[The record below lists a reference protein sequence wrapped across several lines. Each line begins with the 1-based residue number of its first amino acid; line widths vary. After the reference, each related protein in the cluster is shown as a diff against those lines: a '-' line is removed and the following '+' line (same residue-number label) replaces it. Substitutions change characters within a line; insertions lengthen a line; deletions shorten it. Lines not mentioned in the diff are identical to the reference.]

1 MQTAGVLRSEPRRVS
16 LHSRSFGVE
25 HIWLPSDK
33 SGLANGGGGASG
45 PRTRRDEG
53 AAVAAFLRRFTPPHG
68 DAGRPEPAARPLRHP
83 SRAPISSGYGL
94 QRYYDGVFAEGYFH
108 KGYDYAA
115 GTGWPVVAPA
125 SGVIAL
131 VGAEADGFEVHG
143 NCVGIDH
150 GGGVASLMLHLDKAS
165 VAVGE
170 RVEKGQ
176 EVGEVGDTGIATGP
190 HLHWGFYVSG
200 ESVNPADWLE

>member
-1 MQTAGVLRSEPRRVS
+1 M
-16 LHSRSFGVE
+16 
-25 HIWLPSDK
+25 
-33 SGLANGGGGASG
+33 
-45 PRTRRDEG
+45 
-53 AAVAAFLRRFTPPHG
+53 
-68 DAGRPEPAARPLRHP
+68 ARELDDDT
-83 SRAPISSGYGL
+83 L